1 MKRLF
6 PIGDLLLLTTRPT
19 SALRVDYVA
28 CDKIYPGLIGKT
40 WTRLIKHGLIKN
52 GGIKHGLI
60 KHGVM
65 KPGLIKHAVMKHG
78 LKRRF
83 YGSVTLRRRGCG
95 IIENAEE

>member
-1 MKRLF
+1 MWHVIKYILDW
-6 PIGDLLLLTTRPT
+6 IGR
-19 SALRVDYVA
+19 
-28 CDKIYPGLIGKT
+28 T

-83 YGSVTLRRRGCG
+83 YGSVTLRRCGCG
-95 IIENAEE
+95 IIENAEEYSKK

>member
-1 MKRLF
+1 MWHVIKYIL
-6 PIGDLLLLTTRPT
+6 DW
-19 SALRVDYVA
+19 
-28 CDKIYPGLIGKT
+28 IGKT

-65 KPGLIKHAVMKHG
+65 KHG

>member
-1 MKRLF
+1 MIKYIL
-6 PIGDLLLLTTRPT
+6 DW
-19 SALRVDYVA
+19 
-28 CDKIYPGLIGKT
+28 IGKT

-78 LKRRF
+78 LKIRLER
-83 YGSVTLRRRGCG
+83 TLRRRGCG
-95 IIENAEE
+95 LIENAEE